1 MSPLPPQPPAQAQPP
16 APAEPDTLAASKAPD
31 WDALLESP
39 ASLALLDQ
47 WVAQAQAEMAAGS
60 AEPTRPP
67 TSP

>member
-1 MSPLPPQPPAQAQPP
+1 MSPLPPQPPSQAQPP

-60 AEPTRPP
+60 DEPTRAPAPP
-67 TSP
+67 